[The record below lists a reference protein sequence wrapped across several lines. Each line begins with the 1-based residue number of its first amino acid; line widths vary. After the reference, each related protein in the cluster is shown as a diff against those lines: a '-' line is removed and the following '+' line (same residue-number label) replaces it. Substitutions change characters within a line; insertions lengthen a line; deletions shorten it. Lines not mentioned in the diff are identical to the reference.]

1 VVPAGFPKKDTVIP
15 NGVPINRDGM
25 RNLPQLPQVIGLDYL
40 SKKVFATL
48 YYLSPISASAT
59 GYYGTLTSE
68 MIFNEEDPPAN
79 DFLGKTC
86 RFWKEAAD

>member
-1 VVPAGFPKKDTVIP
+1 VVPAGFPKKDTVI
-15 NGVPINRDGM
+15 
-25 RNLPQLPQVIGLDYL
+25 PQLPQVIGLDYL